1 VKEVQRIKEIMNIQE
16 DKKPRTAPMPT
27 EGLIKLIQFTLNSGA
42 GHHYSGGDVNFSQMS
57 SNDEFVHEIGRNL
70 KFIGV
75 KDSYESQDYIFAFCK
90 ENSELLDS
98 QDYDASK
105 YMIPQMKKFEWDG
118 LEKYN
123 AKVVDSYNGTNQ
135 GYSVEFLQN
144 ALNDGE
150 IEIWTGTRM
159 SNDIADT
166 WDTEV
171 EILDIKEI
179 PMNEQISNN
188 LRKLQDLF
196 G

>member
-1 VKEVQRIKEIMNIQE
+1 MNIQE
-16 DKKPRTAPMPT
+16 DKKPRTAPMST
-27 EGLIKLIQFTLNSGA
+27 EGLIKLIQFTLNNGA
-42 GHHYSGGDVNFSQMS
+42 GHHYSGGDVNFSQMRS
-57 SNDEFVHEIGRNL
+57 YDEFVHEIGRNL

-105 YMIPQMKKFEWDG
+105 YMIPQMKKFEWNG

-123 AKVVDSYNGTNQ
+123 ARVVDSYNGTNQ
-135 GYSVEFLQN
+135 GYSEEFLQN

-166 WDTEV
+166 WDTEI
-171 EILDIKEI
+171 EILDITEI